1 MRPSSRRLLRRSLAC
16 LGAGIAFIALA
27 GLVLLHGLDQPWIK
41 RRLQGLVRTSAGV
54 EVDYRAARIDLFG
67 GAQIEGLVVRSPAEI
82 RPFAPDFARIG
93 RVDARW
99 SLRSLLSGGAVI
111 GRIALSDVQLTVVAD
126 EQGKTSLDALFP
138 AEPGPKVPLSRKA
151 AVWLGTAPLVDRFD
165 VDRLALVWVR
175 TARREVFDRTE
186 LRGVAVTLSTSRAEP
201 AAKGWRVAARLGSST
216 DPLELQLTR
225 EQRGAA
231 AGAARARLWVTAD
244 ATSSNATAVL
254 DLRMTEQTFAPTIP
268 ADHAL
273 HVEGNIQFDPVAGR
287 TEIGLDHAEAGEG
300 AATAQAVLD
309 VSDAGA
315 AVVRRASGE
324 IDFARLLRWLPAGL
338 VPVTA
343 ARARMRYQVDSL
355 VLGPDARLSE
365 GGAIAVDAD
374 LSNVAVGAPFEPVE
388 IGSGE
393 LSLRAQG
400 GAPVGIAFR
409 GSAHLAGMRLGSAND
424 RLAADDVAL
433 DLDGL
438 EGPDKAVAG
447 RVGVRIA
454 HVERGDSSFSAR
466 DGHIELRVQG
476 LRPDTDEPLATRG
489 DFALSS
495 ELGSLDVRSAGR
507 RVTADGLTFRAH
519 TILDGHAPY
528 MAELGGAVSRLRLI
542 GSDGALLV
550 DSPAHVEVA
559 ARDVKPDAVRP
570 AASRGV
576 VHLAADL
583 GEPQATLDATK
594 GADTADFAFRAKARS
609 LKFVRPFLSPF
620 LTDAVPWDRI
630 SVTLR
635 SSGRLQRLGTASP
648 MVTQTTDVD
657 VDNPAFFDVAARSLS
672 LTLQSEGTALQHR
685 VHADL
690 RAQGV
695 ARDGGSAVDDHVTL
709 SASLNRERP
718 SLEFALAT
726 EGQAA
731 THLSGSLAFDPS
743 RRGLSYEIDGQLGA
757 LAPLA
762 PFAANVHGLA
772 GFDLSQLGIGLSA
785 RGEVLGVVAAV
796 GRDGTIALEPSPART
811 AALEGNTDIRVTNF
825 RWAKGTTAVVAP
837 LIAWHGDITTVG
849 ARRTLDSRTEVGTVH
864 LDLGSRT
871 VDVMGIRDEAS
882 VALMGNLADPEI
894 DFTQRT
900 SVHAVEQ
907 GIVPE
912 YPMGDLA
919 IALSAE
925 RGPEGVVH
933 ISNLRFVNALAGTTF
948 ALSGNV
954 DLGEERR
961 TLSVATS
968 LTQALAPL
976 STVSGHLKGR
986 GTVVVEANVTSPD
999 LAHYDVRAR
1008 VMGQDVSV
1016 TVPRAG
1022 FEVETANG
1030 EVPIT
1035 VSLEVRKKGVVL
1047 QRSERGNPYS
1057 MLRFADQHPLLSRSG
1072 FLSIARLKT
1081 PWLSIAPLVGNL
1093 EIEQNVVSL
1102 RQFEMGVRGG
1112 TITGQCGMVWNGPKS
1127 TLEFH
1132 VRASGV
1138 QSSHGEPFDG
1148 NVAVVIS
1155 AADRSI
1161 DGRAEILR
1169 IGERHLLDLLD
1180 LEDPLHADPA
1190 MNRVR
1195 AALVF
1200 GHPDSLRLVF
1210 DHGFASAHI
1219 ELGGLARLVRIGDL
1233 RGIPT
1238 GPLVDKMLAPLL
1250 DGPDTVEGP

>member
-16 LGAGIAFIALA
+16 LGAGLAFIALA
-27 GLVLLHGLDQPWIK
+27 WLVLLRGLDQPWLK

-54 EVDYRAARIDLFG
+54 EIDYRDARIDLFR
-67 GAQIEGLVVRSPAEI
+67 GAQIEGLVIRSPAEV
-82 RPFAPDFARIG
+82 RPFAPDFARVG

-99 SLRSLLSGGAVI
+99 SLTSLLSGRAAVR
-111 GRIALSDVQLTVVAD
+111 RIALSDVQLTVVVD
-126 EQGKTSLDALFP
+126 EQGNTSIDALFP
-138 AEPGPKVPLSRKA
+138 PTPGPKVPLSRKA
-151 AVWLGTAPLVDRFD
+151 GVWLGTAPLVDQVD
-165 VDRLALVWVR
+165 VDRLTVVWVR
-175 TARREVFDRTE
+175 TVRREVFDRTE
-186 LRGVAVTLSTSRAEP
+186 LRGVAVTLATHRAEP
-201 AAKGWRVAARLGSST
+201 AAKGWRMDARLGSST
-216 DPLELQLTR
+216 DPLELELTR

-231 AGAARARLWVTAD
+231 PGAARARLWVTVD
-244 ATSSNATAVL
+244 ATSSAATAVL
-254 DLRMTEQTFAPTIP
+254 DLRMTEQTFAPSIP
-268 ADHAL
+268 ADHGL
-273 HVEGNIQFDPVAGR
+273 HVEGSLQFDPAAGR
-287 TEIGLDHAEAGEG
+287 TEIGLDHAEAGDG
-300 AATAQAVLD
+300 AATAEAVID

-315 AVVRRASGE
+315 ALVRRASGD
-324 IDFARLLRWLPAGL
+324 IDVARLLRWLPAGL

-343 ARARMRYQVDSL
+343 DRARMRYQVDSL
-355 VLGPDARLSE
+355 VLGPDAHLSE
-365 GGAIAVDAD
+365 GGAIAVDTD

-393 LSLRAQG
+393 LSLRA
-400 GAPVGIAFR
+400 GAVGVGIAFR
-409 GSAHLAGMRLGSAND
+409 GTAHLAGMRLGSADD
-424 RLAADDVAL
+424 RLAADDIAL

-438 EGPDKAVAG
+438 ESPDLGVAG

-454 HVERGDSSFSAR
+454 RVERGNSSFVAR

-489 DFALSS
+489 DLALSS
-495 ELGSLDVRSAGR
+495 ELSRLDVRSAGR
-507 RVTADGLTFRAH
+507 RATLDGLTFRAH

-528 MAELGGAVSRLRLI
+528 TAEIDGVLSRIRII
-542 GSDGALLV
+542 GRDGALLV
-550 DSPAHVEVA
+550 DSPGHIEVEV
-559 ARDVKPDAVRP
+559 RDVKPDAVRP

-576 VHLAADL
+576 VHLAAEL
-583 GEPQATLDATK
+583 SETQATIDATK
-594 GADTADFAFRAKARS
+594 GVDTAEFALRATARS
-609 LKFVRPFLSPF
+609 LKSVRPFVSPV
-620 LTDAVPWDRI
+620 LTDAVPWDRM
-630 SVTLR
+630 SVALR
-635 SSGRLQRLGTASP
+635 SIGRVQRLGTASP

-657 VDNPAFFDVAARSLS
+657 VESPGLLDVVARSLS
-672 LTLQSEGTALQHR
+672 LTFQSEGTALQQK

-690 RAQGV
+690 RARGV
-695 ARDGGSAVDDHVTL
+695 AIDGGSGVDDHVTL
-709 SASLNRERP
+709 LAALNRDRP
-718 SLEFALAT
+718 SFQFALAT

-731 THLSGSLAFDPS
+731 THLSGTLAFDPS
-743 RRGLSYEIDGQLGA
+743 RRGLSYEIEGQLEA

-762 PFAANVHGLA
+762 PFVSNVRGLA

-796 GRDGTIALEPSPART
+796 GRDGMISLEPNPART
-811 AALEGNTDIRVTNF
+811 AAIEGNTDIRVTNF
-825 RWAKGTTAVVAP
+825 RWAKGSTAVVAP
-837 LIAWHGDITTVG
+837 AIAWHGDMRTVG
-849 ARRTLDSRTEVGTVH
+849 TRRMLDGRTEVGTVH
-864 LDLGSRT
+864 LDLGTRT

-882 VALMGNLADPEI
+882 VALTENLADPEI

-900 SVHAVEQ
+900 SVRAVEQ

-912 YPMGDLA
+912 YPMGDLTF
-919 IALSAE
+919 ALSAE

-961 TLSVATS
+961 TLSATAS

-976 STVSGHLKGR
+976 STVSGHFNGR
-986 GTVVVEANVTSPD
+986 GTVAVEANVTSPD
-999 LAHYDVRAR
+999 LAHYDVRAK

-1016 TVPRAG
+1016 TLPRAG

-1072 FLSIARLKT
+1072 FLSIARFKT

-1112 TITGQCGMVWNGPKS
+1112 TITGQCGMVWNGPRS

-1200 GHPDSLRLVF
+1200 GYPDSLRLVF
-1210 DHGFASAHI
+1210 DHGFASAHL
-1219 ELGGLARLVRIGDL
+1219 ELGGLARLVSIGEL

-1250 DGPDTVEGP
+1250 DAPDMVEGP